1 MLLWEACLR
10 CTGPSL
16 FASCNAANV
25 LMHLAHTLT
34 KTLLIK
40 AGVRIPQ
47 TDTGVR
53 KNLLTG
59 CAVINLA
66 QGTGDEFKVTAGEV
80 EACDF
85 LFA

>member
-1 MLLWEACLR
+1 
-10 CTGPSL
+10 
-16 FASCNAANV
+16 
-25 LMHLAHTLT
+25 MHLIHTRT
-34 KTLLIK
+34 ETPLIK

-47 TDTGVR
+47 TNTGIR

-80 EACDF
+80 EARDL
-85 LFA
+85 LFV